1 MTMKLLKLHFFFLSR
16 EPVGLSVFS
25 DDETDLIREL
35 QTMCSSKSEPDISKV
50 QSHVTVSSPPSVCLV
65 AVVCKCQILKVYQC
79 LLLDQNLY
87 SKWIFFFFAFIL
99 APDS

>member
-1 MTMKLLKLHFFFLSR
+1 MVFFLFFYR

-50 QSHVTVSSPPSVCLV
+50 VTSVLQLRCLDE
-65 AVVCKCQILKVYQC
+65 AFVCKSQILCNMKVYQC
-79 LLLDQNLY
+79 LLLDQNLN
-87 SKWIFFFFAFIL
+87 SKGFFCIYIG
-99 APDS
+99 P

>member
-1 MTMKLLKLHFFFLSR
+1 MYSNDHKLVKMLKFSR

-50 QSHVTVSSPPSVCLV
+50 QSHLTISSPP
-65 AVVCKCQILKVYQC
+65 
-79 LLLDQNLY
+79 
-87 SKWIFFFFAFIL
+87 FIL
-99 APDS
+99 FALNFNSTLLFR